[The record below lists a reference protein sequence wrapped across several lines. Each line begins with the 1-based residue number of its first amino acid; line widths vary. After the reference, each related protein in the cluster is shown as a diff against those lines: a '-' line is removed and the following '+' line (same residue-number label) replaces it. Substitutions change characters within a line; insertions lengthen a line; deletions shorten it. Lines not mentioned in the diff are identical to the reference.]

1 METILVVDDEPD
13 VCELARDCLLAAGY
27 MVLEATDGEEALRI
41 AEAHT
46 EPIHLLLTD
55 VVMPRL
61 NGVELAGRLTR
72 QRPDT
77 KVLYMS
83 GFAVVGAQTEHLSGP
98 GLQPGDPIFR
108 GRPFGSRSRAGRH
121 YSGSAVRKTCHRL
134 AQLRWKLSLRPSGSS
149 TLYSTSFGPRTRSQP
164 SHTRPLPNLPHRLAG
179 ATFGRM
185 PYQSLSWMRCEAWS
199 MVGRDRSRRWRRLA
213 MAAPS

>member
-1 METILVVDDEPD
+1 METILVVDDESD
-13 VCELARDCLLAAGY
+13 VCELARDCLVAAGY
-27 MVLEATDGEEALRI
+27 RVLEATDGEEALRI

-83 GFAVVGAQTEHLSGP
+83 GFAVVGAQHDLLSGP
-98 GLQPGDPIFR
+98 GLEPGDPILPK
-108 GRPFGSRSRAGRH
+108 PFNTETLTRKVREVLGFPSPSRSPFSRA
-121 YSGSAVRKTCHRL
+121 
-134 AQLRWKLSLRPSGSS
+134 RP
-149 TLYSTSFGPRTRSQP
+149 R
-164 SHTRPLPNLPHRLAG
+164 
-179 ATFGRM
+179 
-185 PYQSLSWMRCEAWS
+185 
-199 MVGRDRSRRWRRLA
+199 RDQWW
-213 MAAPS
+213 P

>member
-27 MVLEATDGEEALRI
+27 MVLEATDGGEALRI

-83 GFAVVGAQTEHLSGP
+83 GFAVVGAQHELLSGP
-98 GLQPGDPIFR
+98 GLEAGDPILPK
-108 GRPFGSRSRAGRH
+108 PFNAESLTRKVREILTTPSPSRSPF
-121 YSGSAVRKTCHRL
+121 S
-134 AQLRWKLSLRPSGSS
+134 RPR
-149 TLYSTSFGPRTRSQP
+149 PRPDQWWP
-164 SHTRPLPNLPHRLAG
+164 
-179 ATFGRM
+179 
-185 PYQSLSWMRCEAWS
+185 
-199 MVGRDRSRRWRRLA
+199 
-213 MAAPS
+213 